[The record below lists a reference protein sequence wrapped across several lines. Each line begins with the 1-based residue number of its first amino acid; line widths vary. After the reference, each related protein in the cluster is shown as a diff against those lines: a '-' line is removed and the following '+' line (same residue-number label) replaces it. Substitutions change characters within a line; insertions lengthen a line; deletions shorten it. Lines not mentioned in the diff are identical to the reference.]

1 MAEKTELTDILAHG
15 VDLKSRRI
23 YFGVNLDSGGES
35 FSEFT
40 MASVELAI
48 RAIHRMTLDAPG
60 KPIEIHMNS
69 EGGDVYAA
77 FRLHDE
83 ILACPCQVKF
93 VGGGVVMSS
102 ASIIMSVC
110 DERWL
115 HPTTTVLVHEGSE
128 ESVAATSTTHTSAQ
142 IEAAESRRV
151 LEIMYNIYAA
161 NSRMTKEFWEDVCQR
176 DVYMSAGEAVSLG
189 LADKIIEP
197 KKRGNLRKMR
207 QHGLKKEVDA
217 KQFRKMVASIYQ
229 RIGRKN
235 VPKLELNEPVKE
247 PADPN
252 VVIVVDPPVVAE
264 PIPTVPEVPKE

>member
-1 MAEKTELTDILAHG
+1 MAEKTELADILSHG
-15 VDLKSRRI
+15 IDLKNRRI
-23 YFGVNLDSGGES
+23 YFGANLDTGGEA
-35 FSEFT
+35 FSEFS
-40 MASVELAI
+40 MASVELAV

-83 ILACPCQVKF
+83 ILGCPCQIKF
-93 VGGGVVMSS
+93 VGGGVIMSA

-115 HPTTTVLVHEGSE
+115 HPTTTVMVHEGSE
-128 ESVAATSTTHTSAQ
+128 ESAAGSSTSHTGVQ
-142 IEAAESRRV
+142 ISAAESRR
-151 LEIMYNIYAA
+151 LADIMYSIYAA
-161 NSRMTKEFWEDVCQR
+161 NSRMTKEFWEDVCQQ
-176 DVYMSAGEAVSLG
+176 DVYMTASEAVSLG
-189 LADKIIEP
+189 LADKILEP

-207 QHGLKKEVDA
+207 QHGLKKEIDN
-217 KQFRKMVASIYQ
+217 KQFKKMVTSIYQ

-252 VVIVVDPPVVAE
+252 VVIAVDPPVVPE
-264 PIPTVPEVPKE
+264 IPEVPKE